1 MDLIHLDISTLH
13 TSRHLKTHPT
23 TTDTPS
29 TSWEDT
35 ISFFRVNHQAFL
47 HINSH
52 QLTDTRHHKNGI
64 PHPIPNYAIC
74 SANAWAEYAT
84 KLPTRQPLPS
94 TNHVSIS
101 PQHKSHIPQPPI
113 LSQQYMLTHNK
124 EHITG
129 PTTPHIK
136 HVFIT
141 DLLHRFRSHP
151 EGWLTHHWTDLQHT
165 ITHYNIHYSHH
176 FLLTNTSHSHTRM
189 LESAPYYHHTYYT
202 RHHPSQKYH
211 THTITT
217 QMKACPLCDPHCPPI
232 PPTQLF
238 PLRTAF
244 YLHNICSNPT
254 LAHRR
259 YHLNHT
265 ISQHLTATETLTN
278 LNNTIFGVLPEH
290 YEPPTPFSA
299 FLRSQIDLAH
309 NATPQSP
316 YADIVPP

>member
-1 MDLIHLDISTLH
+1 MEFLTQSPTMPSAQPTHGLIMPPTCQLANHL
-13 TSRHLKTHPT
+13 HPT
-23 TTDTPS
+23 TLYPYSPS
-29 TSWEDT
+29 TKPMSHNPPSYPNNTCSPT
-35 ISFFRVNHQAFL
+35 I
-47 HINSH
+47 
-52 QLTDTRHHKNGI
+52 K
-64 PHPIPNYAIC
+64 
-74 SANAWAEYAT
+74 
-84 KLPTRQPLPS
+84 
-94 TNHVSIS
+94 
-101 PQHKSHIPQPPI
+101 
-113 LSQQYMLTHNK
+113 
-124 EHITG
+124 TG